1 MQKLAELC
9 IRRPVFAT
17 MLILSITVV
26 GIFSF
31 FSLGVDLLP
40 KVDLPTVSVTVN
52 NPGASA
58 EQIETEITKR
68 VEDAVNTI
76 SGIDELRST
85 SSEGVAQVIVSF
97 ILEKDGDVAAQE
109 VRDKVNLIV
118 GDLPETAKQ
127 PIIQKFDPDAAPIM
141 QIAVAAPRPL
151 RDVTQIA
158 KKRIKEQIENIP
170 GVGQV
175 QMVGGADR
183 EIHVWVDP
191 DKLRAYNLTISE
203 VANALRQQNME
214 LPGGRVDQGPREL
227 TVRTMGRLS
236 DPKAFNDIAVALRG
250 SYVVKVS
257 DIGRAEDGEE
267 ELRSVS
273 RLNGQPAVT
282 LVVSKQSGQNT
293 VAVANGVKQ
302 RLAAL
307 QADLPRDVRAEVV
320 SDQSIFIEAA
330 VRSIETHLVEGSI
343 LASIIIFIFLANLRT
358 TLIAAIAIPT
368 SIISTFGL
376 MAAMGYTLNQ
386 ITMLALTLMVGI
398 VIDDA
403 IIVLENIYRYM
414 EEKGLSPM
422 EAALAGTQEIGL
434 AVMATTFS
442 LLAVFVPVGFMGG
455 IVGRFMSSFGL
466 TASFAIAVSLLVS
479 FTLTP
484 MLCSRFVKPA
494 AQRGEGHS
502 SKESRL
508 FQPVDRFYTRMLE
521 WSMSHRRAIVA
532 ISVGVVLSIVPLF
545 MVIGKNF
552 TPVDDRAEFQVTVRT
567 PEGSSLAAT
576 ASVVERIS
584 RDLRQLT
591 GVTDT
596 LSRVG
601 GGTREAVNTATILV
615 KLTPMNRR
623 AHSQQQMEGQAREVL
638 KHYPEE
644 LRTSVG
650 STSNTGG
657 GGADVQFAIAGPDL
671 DKLEQ
676 YSGELLA
683 KLKDIPYVVDADTSL
698 NFGKPELR
706 IEIDRLRAADL
717 GVRVSDIAQALNTL
731 VAGQIVSS
739 FNADSDQ
746 YDVRLRADSQFRASS
761 EGLKRM
767 TVPSTKVQRGWV
779 SLSEVTRIKEEK
791 GPSAIERLNRQRQV
805 TLSANILPGG
815 SQAAVI
821 SRMTEIE
828 QQMNLGPQYGLV
840 LAGVSKE
847 LGRTGYYF
855 VLAISLSFIFMYM
868 VLAAQFESFIH
879 PITILMTL
887 PLAVPFGIL
896 ALLVTGQTINIF
908 SGLGLLLLFGIV
920 KKNAILQIDH
930 TNGLRAK
937 GMARYDA
944 IIQAN
949 RDRLRPILMTTLA
962 LVAGMI
968 PLVVSTG
975 PGSATNR
982 SIGVLVVGGQTLCLL
997 LTLLAVPVFYELFEE
1012 FQEARFW
1019 RWLAARMSAVSNGM
1033 ERLGTR
1039 IGAVFAGG
1047 SKTMLF
1053 LLVFVAAGA
1062 LRAQTPAVTDPGAP
1076 ATAKAE
1082 PAQAQPEPE
1091 SPQPATADDQTR
1103 LPARVGIFGKTPITL
1118 QQAIAQ
1124 VLANNNDIDAS
1135 RIDQDI
1141 RSFDVLAA
1149 RGLFDPRFNLDS
1161 DLRDSTTPVS
1171 SSLGGS
1177 DTGKLTQKEITV
1189 KPGVSGLVP
1198 WTGGSYRFD
1207 WQSSRQTS
1215 DNQFATLNP
1224 LFPTSLQF
1232 QLVQPLW
1239 RGLLYDDNRRRVD
1252 IAKKNKNLSDEQ
1264 FRQVVI
1270 DSVTQAAGAYWD
1282 LVYAVRNLQVQAEA
1296 VALARRQVGSNER
1309 MADQGILAPID
1320 VVEAQ
1325 TQLATF
1331 EQNLYLAQEAL
1342 TRAENTLKTLMLP
1355 DRKAPLWGRAL
1366 IPVTQPRLLIPDTP
1380 LDEAVQE
1387 ALAKRPELAQVGI
1400 SSDIN
1405 KSNSRFY
1412 KEQTKPQVDLVG
1424 AYTSAGLAGSELVSG
1439 PNPLTAGFTGLIDRI
1454 NDLSEIANLP
1464 PLPPIAIGGGGGVP
1478 DILVGGYG
1486 QSLANALRRRFP
1498 TAQVGLQISLPL
1510 RNRTAEGNYGA
1521 SLAEG
1526 RQIENQRASVE
1537 QTIEADVRNSLQS
1550 VQSAEARLEAARQE
1564 RRSAEE
1570 QYQSEQRRFLAGTST
1585 VFLVLQRQ
1593 TTMISARSRELRAQ
1607 ADVDKAVAQFDR
1619 ATARTLQAYNINL
1632 DKPAPAHP

>member
-40 KVDLPTVSVTVN
+40 KVDLPTVSVTVS

-58 EQIETEITKR
+58 EQIETEITKK

-85 SSEGVAQVIVSF
+85 SSEGVAQVIASF
-97 ILEKDGDVAAQE
+97 ILEKNGDVAAQE

-141 QIAVAAPRPL
+141 QIAVAASRPL

-175 QMVGGADR
+175 QIVGGADR

-250 SYVVKVS
+250 SYVVKIS

-273 RLNGQPAVT
+273 RLNGEPAVT

-293 VAVANGVKQ
+293 VAVAKGVKA
-302 RLAAL
+302 RLAEL
-307 QADLPRDVRAEVV
+307 HSELPKDVRAEVV

-330 VRSIETHLVEGSI
+330 VSSIETHLVEGSI

-403 IIVLENIYRYM
+403 IIVLENIYRFM

-422 EAALAGTQEIGL
+422 EAALAGTREIGL
-434 AVMATTFS
+434 AVMATTLS

-484 MLCSRFVKPA
+484 MLCSRFVKPPA
-494 AQRGEGHS
+494 KKEGNGHS
-502 SKESRL
+502 SKDSRL
-508 FQPVDRFYTRMLE
+508 FRPVDQLYTRMLA
-521 WSMSHRRAIVA
+521 WSMGHRRAIVA
-532 ISVGVVLSIVPLF
+532 ISVAVVLSIVPLF

-552 TPVDDRAEFQVTVRT
+552 TPVDDRAEFQVAVRT

-576 ASVVERIS
+576 ASVAERIA
-584 RDLRQLT
+584 RDLRQLPS
-591 GVTDT
+591 VTDT
-596 LSRVG
+596 LTRIG
-601 GGTREAVNTATILV
+601 GGSREAVNTASILV
-615 KLTPMNRR
+615 KLTPMNKRKL
-623 AHSQQQMEGQAREVL
+623 SQKQMEGEAREIL
-638 KHYPEE
+638 TRYPKE
-644 LRTSVG
+644 LRTSV
-650 STSNTGG
+650 SATSNTGG
-657 GGADVQFAIAGPDL
+657 GGGDVQFAVAGPDL

-683 KLKDIPYVVDADTSL
+683 KLKAIPYVIDADTSL

-717 GVRVSDIAQALNTL
+717 GVRVADIAQALNTL

-746 YDVRLRADSQFRASS
+746 YDVRLRAESQFRASS

-767 TVPSTKVQRGWV
+767 IVPSTKVQRGWV
-779 SLSEVTRIKEEK
+779 SLNEVTRINEEK

-815 SQAAVI
+815 SQAEVI
-821 SRMTEIE
+821 SRMTALAQE
-828 QQMNLGPQYGLV
+828 MHLGPQYGLV
-840 LAGVSKE
+840 LAGASKE

-879 PITILMTL
+879 PITILLTL
-887 PLAVPFGIL
+887 PLAIPFGIL
-896 ALLVTGQTINIF
+896 ALLVAGQTVNIF

-937 GMARYDA
+937 GMNRYEA

-968 PLVVSTG
+968 PLVISTG

-997 LTLLAVPVFYELFEE
+997 PTLLAVPVFYELFED
-1012 FQEARFW
+1012 FQEAPFW
-1019 RWLAARMSAVSNGM
+1019 RRLANRLSAISGNMG
-1033 ERLGTR
+1033 RLGTR
-1039 IGAVFAGG
+1039 IGSVFAGG
-1047 SKTMLF
+1047 SKTVI
-1053 LLVFVAAGA
+1053 LLLALVSAGA
-1062 LRAQTPAVTDPGAP
+1062 LQAQTPQAP
-1076 ATAKAE
+1076 AS
-1082 PAQAQPEPE
+1082 AQNA
-1091 SPQPATADDQTR
+1091 PQPPPQAGDQPA
-1103 LPARVGIFGKTPITL
+1103 LPPRVGIFGETPITL
-1118 QQAIAQ
+1118 QEAIAQ

-1149 RGLFDPRFNLDS
+1149 KGLFDPRFHLQS
-1161 DLRDSTTPVS
+1161 DLRNSTTPVS

-1177 DTGKLTQKEITV
+1177 DTGKLTQKAITV
-1189 KPGVSGLVP
+1189 TPGVSGLIP
-1198 WTGGSYRFD
+1198 WTGGTYQFD
-1207 WQSSRQTS
+1207 WQSARQTT
-1215 DNQFATLNP
+1215 DNQFVTLNP
-1224 LFPTSLQF
+1224 QFPASLSF
-1232 QLVQPLW
+1232 SLVQPLW
-1239 RGLLYDDNRRRVD
+1239 RGLLFDDNRRQVE
-1252 IAKKNKNLSDEQ
+1252 IAKKNQNLTDEQ

-1282 LVYAVRNLQVQAEA
+1282 LVFAVRNLEVQAEA
-1296 VALARRQVGSNER
+1296 VTLARRQVESNER
-1309 MADQGILAPID
+1309 MAGQGILAPIE

-1342 TRAENTLKTLMLP
+1342 TRAENVLKTLMLP
-1355 DRKAPLWGRAL
+1355 DRSALLWSRSL
-1366 IPVTQPRLLIPDTP
+1366 LPVTQPRLLLPDTS
-1380 LDEAVQE
+1380 LEQAVQE
-1387 ALAKRPELAQVGI
+1387 AIAKRPELAQVGI
-1400 SSDIN
+1400 STEIN
-1405 KSNSRFY
+1405 RTNSRFF

-1424 AYTSAGLAGSELVSG
+1424 SYVSAGLAGTQLVSG
-1439 PNPLTAGFTGLIDRI
+1439 PNPLTAGFSGLIQRI
-1454 NDLSEIANLP
+1454 NDLSDIANLP
-1464 PLPPIAIGGGGGVP
+1464 PLPPISIGGGGGVP
-1478 DILVGGYG
+1478 EILVGGYG
-1486 QSLANALRRRFP
+1486 QSLSNALRRRFP
-1498 TAQVGLQISLPL
+1498 TAQVGLEISLPL

-1526 RQIENQRASVE
+1526 RHIENQRAALE
-1537 QTIEADVRNSLQS
+1537 QAIEADVRNSLQA
-1550 VQSAEARLEAARQE
+1550 VQSANARLEAARQE

-1570 QYQSEQRRFLAGTST
+1570 QYESEQRRFQAGTST

-1607 ADVDKAVAQFDR
+1607 ADVDKAIAQFDR
-1619 ATARTLQAYNINL
+1619 ATARTLESYNISLNS
-1632 DKPAPAHP
+1632 KTIPQP